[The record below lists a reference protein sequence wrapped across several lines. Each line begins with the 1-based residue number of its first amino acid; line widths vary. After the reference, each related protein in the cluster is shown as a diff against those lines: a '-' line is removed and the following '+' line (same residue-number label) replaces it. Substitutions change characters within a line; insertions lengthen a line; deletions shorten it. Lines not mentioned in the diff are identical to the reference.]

1 MSARQ
6 HEHETMERLLRDV
19 NAAGHLDVAITRWAP
34 TVDLIGTDE
43 SGERIA
49 NLAHAAI
56 LDALIHVARA
66 HGWQAPRPRILQ
78 STDPRVHRA
87 GTGPAAISRPGQ

>member
-19 NAAGHLDVAITRWAP
+19 NAAGHLDVALTRWAP

-56 LDALIHVARA
+56 LDALIHVARQ
-66 HGWQAPRPRILQ
+66 HGWAAPRPRTEIP
-78 STDPRVHRA
+78 PRRLTGA
-87 GTGPAAISRPGQ
+87 GPTAVTRPR